1 MAKIDQLI
9 QALEQHKG
17 ESLTIASGE
26 KVCIFVDAQPRYL
39 TNREAN
45 VQQVQAFLKEIAP
58 DDLAPNLAAKGL
70 HEFPYSS
77 PSAEV
82 NVRVEQGDGMLK
94 VRVVLASAQSP
105 LSTQAAVTAPPTA
118 TAMATAPAPAP
129 APAQDNTP
137 APQVAAIPVAPP
149 AATATVPLAQA
160 ATAAPP
166 PATATAP
173 STPTPPPAT
182 ATVPPA
188 QVAAPPPAA
197 AMPSVT
203 ASATAPAI
211 ERLFQK
217 MIDNG
222 CSDLHMSSKNP
233 PMFRKDG
240 EIVTL
245 GDDPVI
251 EAERMREI
259 LMEICPERNQTEF
272 EEKWDTDFSYEMR
285 GARFRCNMFLD
296 RLGIGGVFR
305 IIPSDIPTFD
315 DLNLPKS
322 LLKLCHLS
330 KGLVVVTG
338 PTGSGKSTTLAA
350 MIDYIN
356 TNLTAHIITIE
367 DPVEFV
373 HPKKQCLIN
382 QREVHVH
389 TKGFKNALR
398 AALREDPDIVLVGE
412 MRDLETVAIAI
423 ETAETGHLVFGTL
436 HTNTAPST
444 VDRIIDQFAA
454 DRQSQVR
461 TMLAESLKG
470 VIAQTLCK
478 KIGGGRVA
486 ALEVLLI
493 NSAVSNLIRE
503 GKTFQIPSIMQT
515 GRGLGMITMTESL
528 LQLVK
533 KKQVEP
539 EHAYVKAVHKSE
551 LLVAFK
557 RNNIRF
563 TPQGEEEAKPPPAEA
578 AAGSN

>member
-1 MAKIDQLI
+1 MARIDQLI
-9 QALEQHKG
+9 KALQQHKG
-17 ESLTIASGE
+17 ESLTICSGE
-26 KVCIFVDAQPRYL
+26 KVCIIVDAQPRYL
-39 TNREAN
+39 TNREATSA
-45 VQQVQAFLKEIAP
+45 QVQAFLKEIAP
-58 DDLAPNLAAKGL
+58 DNLENILADKGT
-70 HEFPYSS
+70 HEFLYSS
-77 PSAEV
+77 PAAKAKV
-82 NVRVEQGDGMLK
+82 LVMQRGDTLK
-94 VRVVLASAQSP
+94 MRVVLAGQ
-105 LSTQAAVTAPPTA
+105 QAV
-118 TAMATAPAPAP
+118 
-129 APAQDNTP
+129 
-137 APQVAAIPVAPP
+137 
-149 AATATVPLAQA
+149 AQA
-160 ATAAPP
+160 APQPTDAAAAPP
-166 PATATAP
+166 PATADPPPAQAVAPPPPAVAPPATAP
-173 STPTPPPAT
+173 AAPPPAT
-182 ATVPPA
+182 AAPPA
-188 QVAAPPPAA
+188 ATSAPPAA
-197 AMPSVT
+197 AAPPVT
-203 ASATAPAI
+203 ASGAAPVI
-211 ERLFQK
+211 EALFQK

-222 CSDLHMSSKNP
+222 CSDLHLSSDNP
-233 PMFRKDG
+233 PLFRKDG
-240 EIVTL
+240 EIITLDDDTVTT
-245 GDDPVI
+245 
-251 EAERMREI
+251 AERAREI
-259 LMEICPERNQTEF
+259 LLEICPERNRVEF
-272 EEKWDTDFSYEMR
+272 EETWDTDFSYEMR
-285 GARFRCNMFLD
+285 GARFRCNLFMD
-296 RLGIGGVFR
+296 RLGTGGVFR
-305 IIPSDIPTFD
+305 IIPSDIPSFE

-356 TNLTAHIITIE
+356 TNLNAHIITIE

-389 TKGFKNALR
+389 TRGFKNALR

-470 VIAQTLCK
+470 VIAQTLCR

-486 ALEVLLI
+486 ALEVLLV
-493 NSAVSNLIRE
+493 NAAVSNLIRE

-515 GRGLGMITMTESL
+515 GRGLGMVTMTDSL

-539 EHAYVKAVHKSE
+539 EQAYIKAVNKSE
-551 LLVAFK
+551 LMVAFK
-557 RNNIRF
+557 RNNIKF
-563 TPQGEEEAKPPPAEA
+563 TPQGEEAAKPAQAEA
-578 AAGSN
+578 AAGGAGS